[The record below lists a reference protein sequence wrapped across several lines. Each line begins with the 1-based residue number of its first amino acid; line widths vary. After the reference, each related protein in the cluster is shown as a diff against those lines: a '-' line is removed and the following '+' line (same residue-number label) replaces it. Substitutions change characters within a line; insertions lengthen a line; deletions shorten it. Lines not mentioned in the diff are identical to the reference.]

1 MVAFK
6 NFLKVIE
13 LVIKLINTIAKLW
26 LTGLICSPVTMIAI
40 VTYKQKIRK
49 EKFL

>member
-13 LVIKLINTIAKLW
+13 LVIKLINTIA
-26 LTGLICSPVTMIAI
+26 II